1 MKKMFPRFS
10 RHSWAALCLTGGLF
24 CLSAFAADSPAVEK
38 AAPESAAEAAAAAK
52 AKADSPVE
60 KLHWKAGPTTAELR
74 DRARIKVPEGFRFV
88 DSAEAAKLL
97 VMMGNRSTGREL
109 GFLQHIKDH
118 WAVVF
123 EFDDV
128 GFVKDDDKDKLD
140 ADKLLKTI
148 KEGTE
153 QGNKYRAERG
163 IPPMT
168 ILGWHVKPNFNDQ
181 TKNLE
186 WSILAE
192 SENGKFVNYN
202 VRLLGRKGVT
212 EITLI
217 NDLEKVDASLPA
229 FRELIKDFS
238 YKTGEAYAEYRAGDK
253 MAKYGLG
260 ALVVG
265 GAAAV
270 AYKVG
275 FLGMILAF
283 AKKLWKLVL
292 VTLLFIGGW
301 IKNLITGRS
310 SRNRQN

>member
-1 MKKMFPRFS
+1 MKKLFRRISHPRLV
-10 RHSWAALCLTGGLF
+10 ALCVTGGLF
-24 CLSAFAADSPAVEK
+24 YLSAFAADSPAVEK
-38 AAPESAAEAAAAAK
+38 AAPDPAAVAK

-60 KLHWKAGPTTAELR
+60 KLGWKAGPTTGELR

-88 DSAEAAKLL
+88 ESGDAGKLL

-109 GFLQHIKDH
+109 GFLQNIKDK

-153 QGNKYRAERG
+153 QGNKYREERG

-192 SENGKFVNYN
+192 SDNRKFVNYN

-217 NDLEKVDASLPA
+217 NSLDEVDASLPA

-238 YKTGEAYAEYRAGDK
+238 YKSGEAYAEYRAGDK

-283 AKKLWKLVL
+283 AKKIWKLVI
-292 VTLLFIGGW
+292 VTLVVLGGW